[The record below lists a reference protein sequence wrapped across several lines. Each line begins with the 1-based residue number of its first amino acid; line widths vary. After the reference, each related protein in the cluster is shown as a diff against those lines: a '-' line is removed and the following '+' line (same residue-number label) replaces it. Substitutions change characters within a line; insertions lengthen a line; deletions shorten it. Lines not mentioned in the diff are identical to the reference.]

1 MSSTLSKSLPWDKVE
16 KAILKEQ
23 KWLKDNLLK
32 PFHKGNEEFYKSKF
46 CEDCIF
52 RRMALLVVS
61 GKVEARDI
69 RSKKS
74 LWGAKRLEN
83 IKPHG
88 KEWHKRMMNL
98 VMTHFRSSG
107 FEVTIEP
114 NLNKGKADIGV
125 YKSGQR
131 NLFIEV
137 GSVSLSKLLFNL
149 ESMQN
154 SMFLIVLSLRHAIEF
169 SVKKADYKYRIL

>member
-1 MSSTLSKSLPWDKVE
+1 MSPTLSKSLPWDKVE

-23 KWLKDNLLK
+23 KWLKDNLVPSPYK
-32 PFHKGNEEFYKSKF
+32 KDDFYGPDY
-46 CEDCIF
+46 CENCIF

-61 GKVEARDI
+61 RKVEARDI

-88 KEWHKRMMNL
+88 REWHKRMMNL
-98 VMTHFRSSG
+98 VMTYFRSPG
-107 FEVTIEP
+107 FEVTMEP
-114 NLNKGKADIGV
+114 NLNKGKADLGV
-125 YKSGQR
+125 YKPGQK

-149 ESMQN
+149 ESMEN
-154 SMFLIVLSLRHAIEF
+154 SIFLIVLSLRHAIEL
-169 SVKKADYKYRIL
+169 SIKKADYKYRIL